1 MEWNKLKN
9 KKLKKGKKEIIV
21 CFVFLFLKDKK
32 KIIYLNNV
40 KYW

>member
-9 KKLKKGKKEIIV
+9 KKLKKGKKKIIV
-21 CFVFLFLKDKK
+21 CFIFLFLKDIK